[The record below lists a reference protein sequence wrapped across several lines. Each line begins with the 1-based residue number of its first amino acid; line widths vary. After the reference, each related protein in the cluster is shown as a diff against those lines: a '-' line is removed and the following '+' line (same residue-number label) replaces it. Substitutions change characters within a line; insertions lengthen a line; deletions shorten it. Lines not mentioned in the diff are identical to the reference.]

1 MSFTYRGL
9 QAKLERH
16 IVTEQEVQQQID
28 RILQGN
34 PRIETITDRPA
45 ALGDEVI
52 LDYAGFCDGEQFA
65 GGTAE
70 QQTLTLGSGMF
81 IPGFEEQLVGAN
93 VGEEVTVNVTFPEA
107 YHAPNL
113 AGKAAQFRC
122 KIHGIR
128 VKSPYKA
135 DDTFAKEVGGCD
147 TFEQFRQKLADSMQA
162 YTDDRGEMDL
172 QDRLLRQAAETLD
185 FTPNEKLLE
194 HASTCFTVRHP
205 NTLGPQ
211 IAKELQKVYG
221 GEVFCVNPPD
231 VDELDDVERICG
243 FHEFFRQSKGHP
255 LNHKEN
261 CIRYA
266 NSIGK
271 KYEDLN
277 LICCHIGGGV
287 TVAAHRKGKYCSVND
302 AVNGDGPMAPT
313 RAGWLPATDLVSLC
327 FSGKYTEKEMIGRLF
342 GAGGL
347 VSYLGTSDLRE
358 VEKRIRE
365 GDKEAE
371 YYYDGM
377 VYTQAKDIGAMSTV
391 ACGKVDAIV
400 LTGGMAYSEMLTGWI
415 KEYVSY
421 IAPVVVLAGEN
432 EMEAL
437 AFGGLRLLSGKEQ
450 ANVYTLPEGYEV

>member
-93 VGEEVTVNVTFPEA
+93 VGEEVIVNVTFPEA

-135 DDTFAKEVGGCD
+135 DDTLAKEVGGCE
-147 TFEQFRQKLADSMQA
+147 TFEEFRLKLTSSMQA

-172 QDRLLRQAAETLD
+172 QDRLLRQAAATLE
-185 FTPNEKLLE
+185 FTPNEKQLE
-194 HASTCFTVRHP
+194 IELEEQINNLKAQLAQQGLTIEMYCQFM
-205 NTLGPQ
+205 NT
-211 IAKELQKVYG
+211 
-221 GEVFCVNPPD
+221 
-231 VDELDDVERICG
+231 
-243 FHEFFRQSKGHP
+243 
-255 LNHKEN
+255 
-261 CIRYA
+261 
-266 NSIGK
+266 
-271 KYEDLN
+271 
-277 LICCHIGGGV
+277 
-287 TVAAHRKGKYCSVND
+287 T
-302 AVNGDGPMAPT
+302 
-313 RAGWLPATDLVSLC
+313 
-327 FSGKYTEKEMIGRLF
+327 
-342 GAGGL
+342 
-347 VSYLGTSDLRE
+347 
-358 VEKRIRE
+358 VEKLKEDARPNAEMSVRIQAAIE
-365 GDKEAE
+365 QIVAIENLTAE
-371 YYYDGM
+371 EEEINQAVAHVARQNNMTLEQLKPYYD
-377 VYTQAKDIGAMSTV
+377 AEFEA
-391 ACGKVDAIV
+391 AIVRSV
-400 LTGGMAYSEMLTGWI
+400 LTGKVMKLIRDA
-415 KEYVSY
+415 
-421 IAPVVVLAGEN
+421 A
-432 EMEAL
+432 
-437 AFGGLRLLSGKEQ
+437 
-450 ANVYTLPEGYEV
+450 EVTVTE